1 MSFTDDG
8 CTIQFCSPHILTLLF
23 RYDRSAMPGIS
34 QFNGKQISMA
44 TTPEAL
50 DSLQRH
56 IGPGYMATAAIAY
69 LKALI
74 HLHSFCVE

>member
-1 MSFTDDG
+1 
-8 CTIQFCSPHILTLLF
+8 
-23 RYDRSAMPGIS
+23 MPGIS
-34 QFNGKQISMA
+34 QFNGKQITMA

>member
-1 MSFTDDG
+1 
-8 CTIQFCSPHILTLLF
+8 
-23 RYDRSAMPGIS
+23 MPGIA
-34 QFNGKQISMA
+34 QFNGKQMIMA

-50 DSLQRH
+50 ASLQKH
-56 IGPGYMATAAIAY
+56 LGEGYMATAAITY